1 MPHALSEKPLILSIE
16 TSATVCSAALH
27 QGGTLIRLSEVFI
40 DKSHSQVLVPMV
52 QELLKSS
59 GMNFRDLTAVA
70 VSKGP
75 GSYTGL
81 RIGVST
87 AKGICYALDIPLI
100 GIGTLEGLAR
110 QYPAKQEEKNLII
123 CPMLDARRMEVYTL
137 LCRTDGTVVEPAHA
151 KIINAESFHDYL
163 SSVILVFIG
172 PGSGKC
178 KAILEN
184 HPNSRVVTGYEPSAK
199 TIGELALIRY
209 LKGEF
214 ENTASFEPF
223 YLKEFQTTVPKSRI

>member
-1 MPHALSEKPLILSIE
+1 MPGTLSEKPLILSIE
-16 TSATVCSAALH
+16 TAATVCSTALH
-27 QGGTLIRLSEVFI
+27 QGGTLVGLSEVFT
-40 DKSHSQVLVPMV
+40 DKSHSRVLVPMI

-59 GMNFRDLTAVA
+59 GMSFRDLNAVA

-87 AKGICYALDIPLI
+87 AKGISFALDLPLI
-100 GIGTLEGLAR
+100 GIGTLEGLAH
-110 QYPAKQEEKNLII
+110 QYTVQPEVKNLLI

-137 LCRTDGTVVEPAHA
+137 LCQSDGTIVEPAHA
-151 KIINAESFHDYL
+151 KIITAESFRDYL
-163 SSVILVFIG
+163 ESYSVVFLG

-178 KAILEN
+178 RNMLEN
-184 HPNSRVVTGYEPSAK
+184 RRNSRVLSGIEPSAK
-199 TIGELALIRY
+199 SIGELALARY
-209 LKGEF
+209 LKNEF

-223 YLKEFQTTVPKSRI
+223 YLKEFQTTIPKSRI